1 MAGTESTRIQRDQA
15 FDAQQT
21 LEDAGY
27 RSRQAQ
33 GLLRVMGGVLK
44 PVALQSSVLKL
55 EQDLRAAKQ
64 DVKAVDYKT
73 TILLV
78 IVVAEIAADPNNS
91 LRDIMAR
98 LLDLLKPVAGA

>member
-1 MAGTESTRIQRDQA
+1 
-15 FDAQQT
+15 
-21 LEDAGY
+21 
-27 RSRQAQ
+27 
-33 GLLRVMGGVLK
+33 MGGVLK

-78 IVVAEIAADPNNS
+78 IVVAETAADPNNS